1 MSTAVT
7 ASPVFVPAAR
17 DRATAWIAAFALAGL
32 AVVPWGLEG
41 GASALVLALRG
52 AVAPLV
58 LVALTL
64 AALVCAWRGADRA
77 TAIASS
83 FAASLELSGVAR

>member
-1 MSTAVT
+1 MSTAVA

-17 DRATAWIAAFALAGL
+17 DRATAWVAAGALGAL

-41 GASALVLALRG
+41 GAPALLLALRG
-52 AVAPLV
+52 GVSASV

-64 AALVCAWRGADRA
+64 AALVSA
-77 TAIASS
+77 
-83 FAASLELSGVAR
+83 